1 LALRELTIELDVNV
15 GDVLKQMGR
24 NIFCKLDGHF
34 QPLSSLLSIDEDS
47 ARLASFNQRSYNKSS
62 REKRGKQK
70 GLEKVVHPNQ
80 RHHNQRG
87 NKQTFL
93 LGRRSTIVSHSQDWM
108 LSLSNVPSVF

>member
-1 LALRELTIELDVNV
+1 LAVGELTIELDVNV

-47 ARLASFNQRSYNKSS
+47 ARLVFFLQSTELQQNNSGEARKT
-62 REKRGKQK
+62 K

-80 RHHNQRG
+80 RHHNQR
-87 NKQTFL
+87 
-93 LGRRSTIVSHSQDWM
+93 
-108 LSLSNVPSVF
+108 